1 MAICSGHTMEKQMF
15 ANKIT
20 IFCVAMSFAVTA
32 HQTYSQAPVTM
43 PEMMVYDLDAVEANE
58 RGGMV
63 ARTISAATIRVT
75 HAEWAAGSRVPN
87 HNHPDEHIIYV
98 IEGRMRAFSGEQET
112 VVEAGQFIVYPAY
125 VPHRHEY
132 LEDTVTIAVSGPGR
146 TEGGPPPR

>member
-1 MAICSGHTMEKQMF
+1 MF
-15 ANKIT
+15 KARIT
-20 IFCVAMSFAVTA
+20 FLCVAILFAVTA

-43 PEMMVYDLDAVEANE
+43 PEMAVYDLDSVVANE

-75 HAEWAAGSRVPN
+75 HAQWAAGSMVPR
-87 HNHPDEHIIYV
+87 HNHPDEAIIYV
-98 IEGRMRAFSGEQET
+98 VEGRMRVVDGEQET

-132 LEDTVTIAVSGPGR
+132 LEDTVTIALFGPGR
-146 TEGGPPPR
+146 MAGGMQQR

>member
-1 MAICSGHTMEKQMF
+1 MEKQMF

-20 IFCVAMSFAVTA
+20 IFCVAMLFAVTA

-87 HNHPDEHIIYV
+87 HNHADEAIIYV
-98 IEGRMRAFSGEQET
+98 VEGRMRVFSGEQET
-112 VVEAGQFIVYPAY
+112 VVEAGQVIVYPAH

-132 LEDTVTIAVSGPGR
+132 LEDTVTIGLFGPGR
-146 TEGGPPPR
+146 AAGGMQQR